1 MLSLAHNCLLT
12 LLKTQKCDTSEP
24 VIMDQLYD
32 VKKYYML
39 NKQEINRLKNRIK
52 KAKNKIHSIS
62 SMKTVNIDFD
72 TSDTIVIE
80 LSHELF
86 DIFNWNIIRTKQHA
100 TWKEYFHSL
109 YDLLVGNYGNDHPGN
124 VILAREI
131 VRYHDTLV
139 VPDDLDYNDKM
150 YPQVSNINDLFNKLK
165 CEQIIISNSLKKVKH
180 VLIEV
185 QGLSTDI
192 QRRII
197 DYQTEIRKFEY
208 ENKLYND
215 ILTWAKTTV

>member
-1 MLSLAHNCLLT
+1 
-12 LLKTQKCDTSEP
+12 
-24 VIMDQLYD
+24 MDQLYD
-32 VKKYYML
+32 VKKYYTI

-62 SMKTVNIDFD
+62 GLKTVDIDFD
-72 TSDTIVIE
+72 AIDSITIE

-86 DIFNWNIIRTKQHA
+86 DIFNWNIVRTKQHA

-109 YDLLVGNYGNDHPGN
+109 YDLLVGDYDNDHPSN

-139 VPDDLDYNDKM
+139 VPNELDYNDKM
-150 YPQVSNINDLFNKLK
+150 YPHVSNINDLFNKLK
-165 CEQIIISNSLKKVKH
+165 REQIIISNNLKKVKH

-192 QRRII
+192 QCRII
-197 DYQTEIRKFEY
+197 DYQTEMRKLEY

-215 ILTWAKTTV
+215 ILTWSKTTV

>member
-12 LLKTQKCDTSEP
+12 LLKTQTCGTEP

-32 VKKYYML
+32 VKKYYMA
-39 NKQEINRLKNRIK
+39 NKQEINRLRNRIK

-62 SMKTVNIDFD
+62 GLKTVELDFD
-72 TSDTIVIE
+72 STITNE

-86 DIFNWNIIRTKQHA
+86 DVFNWNIIRTKQHA

-165 CEQIIISNSLKKVKH
+165 REQIIISNNLKKIKH

-192 QRRII
+192 QSRII
-197 DYQTEIRKFEY
+197 DYQTELRKLEY

-215 ILTWAKTTV
+215 ILKWAN

>member
-12 LLKTQKCDTSEP
+12 LLKTQTCGTEP

-32 VKKYYML
+32 VKKYYMA
-39 NKQEINRLKNRIK
+39 NKQEINRLRNRIK

-62 SMKTVNIDFD
+62 GLKTVELDFD
-72 TSDTIVIE
+72 STITNE

-86 DIFNWNIIRTKQHA
+86 DVFNWNIIRTKQHA

-109 YDLLVGNYGNDHPGN
+109 YDLLVGDYDNDHPSN

-139 VPDDLDYNDKM
+139 VPSELDYNDKM

-165 CEQIIISNSLKKVKH
+165 REQIIISNNLKKIKH

-192 QRRII
+192 QSRII
-197 DYQTEIRKFEY
+197 DYQTELRKLEY

-215 ILTWAKTTV
+215 ILKWAN

>member
-12 LLKTQKCDTSEP
+12 LLKTQPCGTEP
-24 VIMDQLYD
+24 VVMDQLYD
-32 VKKYYML
+32 VKKYYMA

-62 SMKTVNIDFD
+62 SLKTVNIDFD

-86 DIFNWNIIRTKQHA
+86 DVFNWNIVRTKQHA

-109 YDLLVGNYGNDHPGN
+109 YDLLVGDYGNDHPGN

-139 VPDDLDYNDKM
+139 VPSDLDYNDKM
-150 YPQVSNINDLFNKLK
+150 YPNVSNINDLFNKLK
-165 CEQIIISNSLKKVKH
+165 YEQIIISNSLKKVKH

-192 QRRII
+192 QCRII
-197 DYQTEIRKFEY
+197 DYQTELRKLEY

-215 ILTWAKTTV
+215 ILKWSNY

>member
-12 LLKTQKCDTSEP
+12 LLKTQTCGTEP

-32 VKKYYML
+32 VKKYYMA
-39 NKQEINRLKNRIK
+39 NKQEINRLRNRIK

-62 SMKTVNIDFD
+62 GLKTVELDFD
-72 TSDTIVIE
+72 STITNE

-86 DIFNWNIIRTKQHA
+86 DVFNWNIIRTKQHA

-109 YDLLVGNYGNDHPGN
+109 YDLLVGDYDNDHPSN

-139 VPDDLDYNDKM
+139 VPSELDYNDKM

-192 QRRII
+192 QCRII
-197 DYQTEIRKFEY
+197 DYQSELRKLEY

-215 ILTWAKTTV
+215 ILTWADY